1 MQKLSDN
8 EILELLDY
16 PTEDITF
23 EDLEIAPGQ
32 FISGSIKVIKK
43 TFKVPN
49 DGNSLSG
56 GYDEV
61 EFDYEVSID
70 K

>member
-16 PTEDITF
+16 PTEDVTF
-23 EDLEIAPGQ
+23 EDIAPGQ

>member
-1 MQKLSDN
+1 MLWLIRTCFQY
-8 EILELLDY
+8 EPILAGILGISYIALLIYY
-16 PTEDITF
+16 P
-23 EDLEIAPGQ
+23 